1 MSIELPYQNHR
12 EVGRLWRRN
21 AIAPWARCVRTQ
33 ILEQC
38 FSNHVNALATRT
50 TIKRNFFGPLFFFSC
65 CVQFPS
71 TSALEAILLGNPSHS
86 KPVDDKWQMI
96 GPLSPNHPAEV
107 LKK

>member
-1 MSIELPYQNHR
+1 MAEKCDR
-12 EVGRLWRRN
+12 AVGAMR
-21 AIAPWARCVRTQ
+21 AHADSRTA
-33 ILEQC
+33 LFESRQC
-38 FSNHVNALATRT
+38 LATRT
-50 TIKRNFFGPLFFFSC
+50 TIKRNCFGPLFFFSC